1 MNEFLDAVY
10 LNNTVRQYLIVALII
25 VVVILAKRFIAQYV
39 AGFIYNRI
47 STRWKAIDKPTF
59 IRLVARPLGLFFV
72 VLVTVIALDKLTFPR
87 QLDISIYKISLHD
100 VFRIIGTSAIIITFF
115 LFLVKCLDFAGLIIK
130 ERFADGAERSKS
142 QIIFFF
148 KDLVKV
154 LLLLIGFLLILKYA
168 FNYDVR
174 GLVTG
179 LSIVGAA
186 IALALKENL
195 ENLIASFVIFFDKP
209 FTTGDIV
216 KVNNISGVVEK
227 IGLRSTRIRSDDKT
241 FITVPNKQMADSI
254 LDNLTERTHRRYLL
268 KLEIAPATPHH
279 KVQKLVEGL
288 KQIVKKEEVLI
299 ESVYVTEINAT
310 AIIINIEIF
319 TGNIAF
325 SLFQEVR
332 QAVNLETLALME
344 KLDIEVAGKKTDL
357 NITTQGPAQPPPSKI
372 L

>member
-10 LNNTVRQYLIVALII
+10 FDNTVRQYLITALII
-25 VVVILAKRFIAQYV
+25 IVVFLAKRFIAHYV

-47 STRWKAIDKPTF
+47 NTRWKAIDKPTF
-59 IRLVARPLGLFFV
+59 KRLVAQPLGLFFV
-72 VLVTVIALDKLTFPR
+72 SLVTVITLDKLRFPR
-87 QLDISIYKISLHD
+87 QFDIRIYQLSIHD
-100 VFRIIGTSAIIITFF
+100 VFHIIGTSAIIITFF

-154 LLLLIGFLLILKYA
+154 LLLLIGGLLILKYA
-168 FNYDVR
+168 FGYDVK

-227 IGLRSTRIRSDDKT
+227 IGLRSTRIRSDEKT

-254 LDNLTERTHRRYLL
+254 LDNLTERTHRRYIL
-268 KLEIAPATPHH
+268 KLEISPATPHQ
-279 KVQKLVEGL
+279 KVEELIDGL
-288 KQIVKKEEVLI
+288 NQIIKKDAI
-299 ESVYVTEINAT
+299 QIASVYVTEINAT

-325 SLFQEVR
+325 SIFQDVR

-344 KLDIEVAGKKTDL
+344 KLGIEVAGKKTDV
-357 NITTQGPAQPPPSKI
+357 NITTQGPVQPPPSKI